1 MPGAQHQ
8 MQMQKMQP
16 AFSVIFTQSV
26 HREANDP
33 CVWLTLASAT
43 QFVWPT
49 FGNHRIYQ
57 LQPAE
62 TESATNVV
70 GLLLAETK
78 CHRKCPFPFA
88 AETKTEA
95 EIWSTSTP
103 VSLLLLFSMC
113 HNTVNWCDKLRFL
126 HLFNHIVLWRLKV
139 HKIFHTCKT
148 GCLCLS
154 WKVWQHLQQKILWEL
169 QENFKFFIFEHVK
182 ALTVFTSQ
190 GQGRTCRPFSCGS
203 TAISSMQ
210 KFTSVMKL

>member
-1 MPGAQHQ
+1 M
-8 MQMQKMQP
+8 
-16 AFSVIFTQSV
+16 
-26 HREANDP
+26 
-33 CVWLTLASAT
+33 
-43 QFVWPT
+43 
-49 FGNHRIYQ
+49 
-57 LQPAE
+57 AE
-62 TESATNVV
+62 TE
-70 GLLLAETK
+70 
-78 CHRKCPFPFA
+78 CHRKCPFIPFA

-103 VSLLLLFSMC
+103 VSLFLLFSMC

-148 GCLCLS
+148 ALS
-154 WKVWQHLQQKILWEL
+154 LFIMESLTASTA
-169 QENFKFFIFEHVK
+169 ENFVRIARKLQIFIFEHVK